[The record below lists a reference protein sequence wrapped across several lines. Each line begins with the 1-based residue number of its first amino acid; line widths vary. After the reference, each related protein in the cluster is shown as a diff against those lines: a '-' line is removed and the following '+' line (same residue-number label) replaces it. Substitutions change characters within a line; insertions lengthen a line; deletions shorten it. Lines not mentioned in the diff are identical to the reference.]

1 MTDIKER
8 VEEIL
13 NQVILNTDVK
23 LSDPVSVNFF
33 ISEVERVHGQLIEE
47 LVIHNEE
54 CKTNTNQER
63 VFR

>member
-33 ISEVERVHGQLIEE
+33 ISEVERVHS
-47 LVIHNEE
+47 
-54 CKTNTNQER
+54 
-63 VFR
+63 